1 DLIQRED
8 MVLTFTHG
16 GYIKRVPLAT
26 YRAQKRGGKGRA
38 GMKTKEE
45 DFVDQVYVVNTHTPV
60 LFFSSTGMVYKLKVY
75 RLPLGT
81 PQARGKAM
89 VNMLPLQPGENIS
102 IILPLPDEN
111 EWPALDVMFATT
123 SGTVR
128 RNSLA
133 DFVNVMSNGK
143 IAMKL
148 EEGESLVGVKTCDA
162 GQDVLLATAAGRAIR
177 FPVADVRRFKGRG
190 SRGVRGI
197 RLTPDDR
204 VISLSILNHV
214 DAETDTRDE
223 YIRIA
228 NAHKRAGSR
237 IEQGEK
243 PNREDVE
250 LAARIVEPP
259 WSDMHAV
266 EEFVLTA
273 SDDGLGKRTS
283 AYEYRITGRGG
294 GGIVNMDL
302 DRDGSE
308 ARVVGAFPVE
318 KEDEL
323 ILVTNG
329 GQIIRVPVDG
339 ISVVGRKTRGVNLF
353 RLDDD
358 ERVVSVSRLRDA
370 NGAEES
376 PVGAEAKPD
385 GLSDRDEPDRPA
397 AGGEENSI
405 K

>member
-1 DLIQRED
+1 

-26 YRAQKRGGKGRA
+26 YRAQRRGGKGRA

-102 IILPLPDEN
+102 IILPLPDES
-111 EWPALDVMFATT
+111 EWPDLDVMFATS

-133 DFVNVMSNGK
+133 DFVNVRANGK

-148 EEGESLVGVKTCDA
+148 DEGETLVGVETCDA

-177 FPVADVRRFKGRG
+177 FPVADVRRFRGRD

-197 RLTPDDR
+197 RLAAGDR
-204 VISLSILNHV
+204 IISLSILNHI
-214 DAETDTRDE
+214 DADTETRDE
-223 YIRIA
+223 YVRIA

-237 IEQGEK
+237 IEQGET

-250 LAARIVEPP
+250 LAARIVEAP
-259 WSDMHAV
+259 WSEMHAV
-266 EEFVLTA
+266 EEFVLA
-273 SDDGLGKRTS
+273 VSDDGLGKRTS

-294 GGIVNMDL
+294 IGIVNMDL

-339 ISVVGRKTRGVNLF
+339 IGVVGRKTRGVYLF

-370 NGAEES
+370 NGAAES
-376 PVGAEAKPD
+376 HPEAGP
-385 GLSDRDEPDRPA
+385 E
-397 AGGEENSI
+397 AGSA
-405 K
+405 